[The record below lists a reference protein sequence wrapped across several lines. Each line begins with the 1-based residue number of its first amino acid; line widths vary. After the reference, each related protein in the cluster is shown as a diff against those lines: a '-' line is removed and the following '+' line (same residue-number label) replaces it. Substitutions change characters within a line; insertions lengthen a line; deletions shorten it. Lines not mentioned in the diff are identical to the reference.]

1 MLIRRIVVISIVL
14 IVFNFAQAS
23 ALLNN
28 NSVSSN
34 TTSASISQTTN
45 KTSTSNS
52 TVSSAIQTN
61 STLSNTTEGVSL
73 PATVLSN
80 STLYDA
86 VLSNVTSSNSTLNSI
101 IGLGEELS
109 NATLSNATLSNT
121 VLPNVTLS
129 NITQN
134 ATQSSLQIT
143 SNSTN
148 LSELSSTNV
157 TSSPVSASTL
167 NTWITSFS
175 AKLVNSTVSS
185 LIDNLNQLPQII
197 MAEKSDTDAI
207 NTAIDSQL
215 SMLMNTSF
223 VSLTDGQTIIN
234 ALDMPIYTLANST
247 SDVAVIPTV
256 VTTVNSTSEQFVAT
270 PPLAKII
277 PGQEM
282 IIPVADSLIPSFG
295 GLKEIDVQSSPTT
308 TTDETAPEE
317 WLVAEVDNKLP
328 SSISASNIDGTI
340 ILFLNIQYPY
350 EQTGVGFN
358 WGDPTN
364 HAKPPT
370 LTLVINKTS
379 SFLIQNDTSGC
390 PIIDAYTLGSD
401 SWTDNG
407 LGETS
412 STSISPTQC
421 QIKIQSQHLSMFALS
436 MRHIGNNKETGPG
449 EIGIGTAVSVL
460 GNINSIPATSSTTDS
475 TTTTTLSSDNASAS
489 YNVIADPAT
498 GFSNVECGKGTSYA
512 LMTGQYTG
520 GSIPNKVIF
529 LKLILLDS
537 TGNVLATGNGHISD
551 VGAHETKS
559 FNAIV
564 RYDKDFTSCQIQI
577 DASIPK

>member
-1 MLIRRIVVISIVL
+1 M
-14 IVFNFAQAS
+14 
-23 ALLNN
+23 
-28 NSVSSN
+28 
-34 TTSASISQTTN
+34 
-45 KTSTSNS
+45 
-52 TVSSAIQTN
+52 
-61 STLSNTTEGVSL
+61 EG
-73 PATVLSN
+73 
-80 STLYDA
+80 
-86 VLSNVTSSNSTLNSI
+86 
-101 IGLGEELS
+101 E
-109 NATLSNATLSNT
+109 
-121 VLPNVTLS
+121 
-129 NITQN
+129 
-134 ATQSSLQIT
+134 
-143 SNSTN
+143 
-148 LSELSSTNV
+148 
-157 TSSPVSASTL
+157 
-167 NTWITSFS
+167 
-175 AKLVNSTVSS
+175 
-185 LIDNLNQLPQII
+185 
-197 MAEKSDTDAI
+197 SDTDAI

-215 SMLMNTSF
+215 SILLNTSF
-223 VSLTDGQTIIN
+223 TSLTDGQTMIN
-234 ALDMPIYTLANST
+234 ALDVPIYTLANST

-256 VTTVNSTSEQFVAT
+256 VTTVNSTSAQFVAT

-282 IIPVADSLIPSFG
+282 VIPVADSLIPSFG

-308 TTDETAPEE
+308 TSTGETAPEE

-328 SSISASNIDGTI
+328 SSISTSNIDGTI

-379 SFLIQNDTSGC
+379 SFFIQNDTSGC
-390 PIIDAYTLGSD
+390 PIIDAYTLSSD

-421 QIKIQSQHLSMFALS
+421 QIKIQSQHLSKFALS
-436 MRHIGNNKETGPG
+436 MRHIGTIDKTDPG
-449 EIGIGTAVSVL
+449 EFGLGTAVGVL
-460 GNINSIPATSSTTDS
+460 GNINLIQDTGAATDS
-475 TTTTTLSSDNASAS
+475 TTTTISPNNESESHNI
-489 YNVIADPAT
+489 IADPAK
-498 GFSNVECGKGTSYA
+498 GFSNVECDKGTSYA
-512 LMTGQYTG
+512 LMIGQYTG

-551 VGAHETKS
+551 IGAYETKS

-577 DASIPK
+577 DTSIPK